1 MPLCGAKEI
10 FMKKIACSILI
21 ITISVALAACSPV
34 SLEVEE
40 TTFGNSVH
48 NTVFSLSIWA
58 ENNKYNTTEPVN
70 CFASVMYYGQENIT
84 IYHKTPLVK
93 LQITGDSEPINYTYV
108 DTSDSTVFVP
118 GQEIVFPF
126 QKSGGWE
133 QHSDH
138 ENLKTIF
145 DEKIYGNEERCFPV
159 GEYTLTV
166 EMEYWT
172 DEGNVTGT
180 TQTLSESV
188 TVTVEQ

>member
-1 MPLCGAKEI
+1 
-10 FMKKIACSILI
+10 MKSIAYTILI

-40 TTFGNSVH
+40 TTVGNSVH

-58 ENNKYNTTEPVN
+58 ENSKYNTNEPVN

-84 IYHKTPLVK
+84 IYHKAPLVK
-93 LQITGDSEPINYTYV
+93 LQITGDGEPVNYTYV
-108 DTSDSTVFVP
+108 DTSASTVFVP

-172 DEGNVTGT
+172 DESDVTGT

-188 TVTVEQ
+188 TVTAEQ